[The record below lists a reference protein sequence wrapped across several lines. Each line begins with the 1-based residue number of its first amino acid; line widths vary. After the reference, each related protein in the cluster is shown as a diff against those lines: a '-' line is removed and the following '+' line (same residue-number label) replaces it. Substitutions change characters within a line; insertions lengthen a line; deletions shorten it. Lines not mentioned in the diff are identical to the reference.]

1 LQLPLLGEI
10 LIQCPSGENANKLH
24 QKVKVVRHTVIGFR
38 KMEYVHIARE
48 IGNFVQKRICD
59 ATPEEFKFEKTKE
72 DQVKEMKKIMGD
84 DYVEAGGS
92 SAQAEAVAPKDVVE
106 AGGPKAPSD
115 GDGSKKRK
123 I

>member
-48 IGNFVQKRICD
+48 IGNFVQKRYVMQLQKNSSSRR
-59 ATPEEFKFEKTKE
+59 PRKTK
-72 DQVKEMKKIMGD
+72 
-84 DYVEAGGS
+84 
-92 SAQAEAVAPKDVVE
+92 
-106 AGGPKAPSD
+106 
-115 GDGSKKRK
+115 SKR
-123 I
+123 

>member
-1 LQLPLLGEI
+1 
-10 LIQCPSGENANKLH
+10 
-24 QKVKVVRHTVIGFR
+24 
-38 KMEYVHIARE
+38 
-48 IGNFVQKRICD
+48 
-59 ATPEEFKFEKTKE
+59 
-72 DQVKEMKKIMGD
+72 MKKIMGD

-92 SAQAEAVAPKDVVE
+92 SAQAEAVAPNDVVE